1 MALFNSS
8 TASIAGR
15 KSKRTSAKK
24 LIIDSTLDEEELTKN
39 ALNGDYGAVT
49 QRQVLLMLIQYHL
62 KHKDRLFKQSIDEQD
77 LVSAAYLKT
86 LARHELEAIMESHNV
101 EAS

>member
-8 TASIAGR
+8 TAAEAGR
-15 KSKRTSAKK
+15 KSKRASAKK

-49 QRQVLLMLIQYHL
+49 QRQVLLMLIQHHL
-62 KHKDRLFKQSIDEQD
+62 KHKDRLLKQAVDEQD
-77 LVSAAYLKT
+77 LISTAYLKT
-86 LARHELEAIMESHNV
+86 LARHELEAIMESHN
-101 EAS
+101 A

>member
-1 MALFNSS
+1 MALFTSS

-24 LIIDSTLDEEELTKN
+24 LIIDSTLEEEELTKN

-62 KHKDRLFKQSIDEQD
+62 KNKDRLLKQSIDEQD

>member
-8 TASIAGR
+8 TAAEAGR

-39 ALNGDYGAVT
+39 ALKGDYGAVT
-49 QRQVLLMLIQYHL
+49 QRQVLLMLIQHHL
-62 KHKDRLFKQSIDEQD
+62 KHKDRLLKQAVDEQD
-77 LVSAAYLKT
+77 LISTAYLKT
-86 LARHELEAIMESHNV
+86 LARHELEAIMESHN
-101 EAS
+101 A

>member
-8 TASIAGR
+8 TAAEAGR

-24 LIIDSTLDEEELTKN
+24 LVIDSALDEEELTKN

-49 QRQVLLMLIQYHL
+49 QRQVLLMLIQHHL
-62 KHKDRLFKQSIDEQD
+62 RHKDRLLKQAIDEED
-77 LVSAAYLKT
+77 LLGAAYLKT
-86 LARHELEAIMESHNV
+86 LSRDELEAIMESHN
-101 EAS
+101 A

>member
-1 MALFNSS
+1 MALFNSQ
-8 TASIAGR
+8 TASEAGR

-49 QRQVLLMLIQYHL
+49 QRQVLLMLIQHHL
-62 KHKDRLFKQSIDEQD
+62 KHKDRLLKQSIDEED

-86 LARHELEAIMESHNV
+86 LARHELETIMESHN
-101 EAS
+101 A

>member
-1 MALFNSS
+1 MALFNSE

-24 LIIDSTLDEEELTKN
+24 LIIDSSLDEEELTKN

-49 QRQVLLMLIQYHL
+49 QRQVLLMIVQHHL
-62 KHKDRLFKQSIDEQD
+62 RHKDRLLKQSIDEED

-86 LARHELEAIMESHNV
+86 LSRHELEAIMESHNV

>member
-15 KSKRTSAKK
+15 RSKRTSAKK
-24 LIIDSTLDEEELTKN
+24 LIIDSSLDEEELTTN

-49 QRQVLLMLIQYHL
+49 QRQVLLMLIQHHL
-62 KHKDRLFKQSIDEQD
+62 KHKDRLLKQAVDEQD
-77 LVSAAYLKT
+77 LISTAYLKT

>member
-1 MALFNSS
+1 MALFNSQ
-8 TASIAGR
+8 TASEAGR

-49 QRQVLLMLIQYHL
+49 QRQVLLMLIQHHL
-62 KHKDRLFKQSIDEQD
+62 RHKDRLLKQAIEEED

-86 LARHELEAIMESHNV
+86 LARHELEAIMESHN
-101 EAS
+101 A

>member
-8 TASIAGR
+8 TAAEAGR

-49 QRQVLLMLIQYHL
+49 QRQVLLMLIQHHL
-62 KHKDRLFKQSIDEQD
+62 KHKDRLLKQAVDEQD
-77 LVSAAYLKT
+77 LISTAYLKT
-86 LARHELEAIMESHNV
+86 LARHELEAIMELHNV

>member
-8 TASIAGR
+8 TAAEAGR

-24 LIIDSTLDEEELTKN
+24 LVIDSTLDEEELTKN

-49 QRQVLLMLIQYHL
+49 QRQVLLMLIQHHL
-62 KHKDRLFKQSIDEQD
+62 KHKDRLLKQSIDEQD

-86 LARHELEAIMESHNV
+86 LDRQDLEAIMESHN
-101 EAS
+101 A